1 MKSEYKNFAR
11 NRDNIRLAFA
21 NLMLKYNDINKITII
36 EIVKEAKISRG
47 TFYSH
52 YKSIDDVVDDIGK
65 EFARTLKTVLDKYN
79 NDNYLANSLP
89 YFEEL
94 HNFFSEYQDLYSK
107 LLNAGQG
114 PLISEYVRTAVYN
127 SLYEM
132 PILRELYTDQEK
144 FKFDTKFFAAG
155 AVQVVFDNLKSND
168 YNLNRE
174 RIVNLINNKFIEIF
188 IESKK

>member
-21 NLMLKYNDINKITII
+21 DLMLKYGDINKITIM

-52 YKSIDDVVDDIGK
+52 YKSIDEVILDIGK
-65 EFARTLKTVLDKYN
+65 DFGKKLKDILDKYN
-79 NDNYLANSLP
+79 NENYLSNTLP

-94 HNFFSEYQDLYSK
+94 HKFFNEYQELYSK

-114 PLISEYVRTAVYN
+114 PIIYEHVRTAVYN
-127 SLYEM
+127 SMYEM
-132 PILRELYTDQEK
+132 PILKELYIDQEK
-144 FKFDTKFFAAG
+144 FRFDLNFFASG
-155 AVQVVFDNLKSND
+155 AVQVVLDNLKNNN
-168 YNLNRE
+168 YTLNRA
-174 RIVNLINNKFIEIF
+174 RTVNLINNKFVEIF
-188 IESKK
+188 IDSRK